1 MATTVTVDSAHII
14 KVRRVKSDYL
24 HGDDHLNARLQA
36 HTRAHGDTV
45 YAQRVHF

>member
-24 HGDDHLNARLQA
+24 HGDDYLNARLHA
-36 HTRAHGDTV
+36 HTHAHGDTV